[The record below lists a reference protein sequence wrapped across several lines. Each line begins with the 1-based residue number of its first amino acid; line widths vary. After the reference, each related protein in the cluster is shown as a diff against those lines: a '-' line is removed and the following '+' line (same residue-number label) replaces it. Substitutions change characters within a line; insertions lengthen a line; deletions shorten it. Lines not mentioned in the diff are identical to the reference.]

1 METLIGFKII
11 GFVLRFIIV
20 PYNQPYFVQENSV
33 LLSWVVGDGAFWFYV
48 PCCLLSVYIMYYIYI
63 LYSKRLETSWNR
75 ISAFGIYKSYTL
87 KHLKKTIMSENPII
101 LMNPWMYCPFIKVV
115 VKKTETAEKSHIF
128 PAELPNNSWH
138 LGEPDSPPPPRSTW
152 WFDRPPDQK
161 YKTGANNDGPILD
174 QKR

>member
-101 LMNPWMYCPFIKVV
+101 LMNPWMYCPFIKVGQKNRNRWKIPYLSCRTSEQFVASGGTRQPSPAKIDLV
-115 VKKTETAEKSHIF
+115 V
-128 PAELPNNSWH
+128 
-138 LGEPDSPPPPRSTW
+138 R
-152 WFDRPPDQK
+152 
-161 YKTGANNDGPILD
+161 
-174 QKR
+174 

>member
-1 METLIGFKII
+1 
-11 GFVLRFIIV
+11 
-20 PYNQPYFVQENSV
+20 
-33 LLSWVVGDGAFWFYV
+33 
-48 PCCLLSVYIMYYIYI
+48 
-63 LYSKRLETSWNR
+63 
-75 ISAFGIYKSYTL
+75 
-87 KHLKKTIMSENPII
+87 MSENPII

-152 WFDRPPDQK
+152 WFDRPPDKK